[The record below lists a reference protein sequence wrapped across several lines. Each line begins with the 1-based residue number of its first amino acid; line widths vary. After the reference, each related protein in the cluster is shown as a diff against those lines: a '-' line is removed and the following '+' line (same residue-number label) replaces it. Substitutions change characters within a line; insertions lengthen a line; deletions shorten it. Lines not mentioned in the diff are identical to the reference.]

1 MCFPCVFH
9 LPTTAPPQCGKGIGT
24 QGPFTTANIEAPL
37 WNHRMAIGMK
47 GGPHPGS
54 VFQIMAAFFQ
64 HMGSRMG
71 TVAMPVSVNV
81 TSMMRWQGF
90 VELE

>member
-1 MCFPCVFH
+1 
-9 LPTTAPPQCGKGIGT
+9 
-24 QGPFTTANIEAPL
+24 
-37 WNHRMAIGMK
+37 MAIGMK

-54 VFQIMAAFFQ
+54 VFQNMAAFFQ